1 LSYFVELSELENSK
15 TYRLVGEEDVK
26 SSFFTG
32 EYLRKLAQDKGREVL
47 IVNDNSEPII
57 VKLIDK
63 QKYLYDQKKAKK
75 DQEKRQKASAQ
86 KQKEIKF
93 HLNIASNDLNTKVNH
108 IKEFLEKN
116 SKIKVTIEMRG
127 REVDMKF
134 MARDL
139 MDKII
144 SNFTE
149 NTVEP
154 VKDMGSSLVTFISK

>member
-1 LSYFVELSELENSK
+1 MSYFVELSELDNAK

-47 IVNDNSEPII
+47 IVNDSNEPII

-116 SKIKVTIEMRG
+116 SKIKVTVEMRG
-127 REVDMKF
+127 REVDMKS